1 MPESLS
7 SFWGVEGKKLEI
19 AVTLKRACRVVV
31 RPSLVTRAARLKFLW
46 NAEAFVEGCN
56 LSIWIPDFCDE
67 HFLGKLLR
75 DHGSDVERSCLEA
88 DTFFDIAVWQT
99 DFDRLLRQGS
109 IFYLLCVQ
117 KRVKVSE
124 TRAQELGLL
133 LEFPLTSDELG
144 SIVNRFCGGFF
155 STFVVLSLMRR
166 FYHRLNLINRVIE
179 I

>member
-31 RPSLVTRAARLKFLW
+31 RPSLVTCAARLKFLW
-46 NAEAFVEGCN
+46 NAETFVEGCN

-67 HFLGKLLR
+67 HFLCKLLR
-75 DHGSDVERSCLEA
+75 DHGSDVKRSCLEA
-88 DTFFDIAVWQT
+88 DTFFDIAIWQT
-99 DFDRLLRQGS
+99 YLDRLLWQGS
-109 IFYLLCVQ
+109 VFCLLCVQ
-117 KRVKVSE
+117 QRVKISK
-124 TRAQELGLL
+124 TRAQEFRFLL
-133 LEFPLTSDELG
+133 KFPLSSDELG
-144 SIVNRFCGGFF
+144 SIVNRFGGGFL
-155 STFVVLSLMRR
+155 STFVILSLMRR